1 MDCKKIT
8 VRLAEIRRAAL
19 RADRAIGGGNSLQCH
34 RLLDVIEVHVQAIR
48 AEMKQ

>member
-1 MDCKKIT
+1 MDCNKVF
-8 VRLAEIRRAAL
+8 VRLAEICKAAL
-19 RADRAIGGGNSLQCH
+19 RAKRAIGRGDNLQCH